1 MRIPLRRVNRRI
13 DWWGSGVNDSTII
26 HKECPTS
33 FDFSMTTQ
41 FMDSG
46 CPLFSTGGEQP
57 FSFDNTY
64 FLMSTTEEI
73 FDQA

>member
-1 MRIPLRRVNRRI
+1 MRSPLRRVNRRI
-13 DWWGSGVNDSTII
+13 DWWGMGSYDAPTI
-26 HKECPTS
+26 HKECPMS

-46 CPLFSTGGEQP
+46 CPLFSTGGDSP
-57 FSFDNTY
+57 FTFDSTY
-64 FLMSTTEEI
+64 FSMSTTEEI